1 MNNTSHYHFNQTITV
16 PFEEMKAWISDIFR
30 AEGLKGGEA
39 ELVADSLVDADAR
52 SVYSHGIQ
60 RVKLYTKRIMSDCIN
75 REGRPV
81 IVVDRDA
88 TAVVDGDNAMGQTV
102 GKLCLELAI
111 QKARQYGVSFVT
123 ARGSNHYGRCAYY
136 TRMTLEYDMIGFSA
150 TIGGG
155 NLMAP
160 WGGTD
165 SRVGNNPYSY
175 AIPAFNHYPVVLDMA
190 MSVVAKGKV
199 DVASKTHSPIPD
211 TWALDQNGLPTT
223 DAEEALKGSLRPIAD
238 YKGSGMA
245 IVIGMLCSVI
255 SNGAIGPTLK
265 RVYGDFDGGLNKG
278 QLFMAVDISR
288 MTDVQ
293 AFKERMDRQIDFIKA
308 SPVAA
313 NTEEVYLPGE
323 LEYRSF
329 DRQMKDGI
337 VYPVEIIREI
347 REIAGEFKVADPE
360 WLKQS
365 GVGQ

>member
-1 MNNTSHYHFNQTITV
+1 
-16 PFEEMKAWISDIFR
+16 
-30 AEGLKGGEA
+30 
-39 ELVADSLVDADAR
+39 
-52 SVYSHGIQ
+52 
-60 RVKLYTKRIMSDCIN
+60 
-75 REGRPV
+75 
-81 IVVDRDA
+81 
-88 TAVVDGDNAMGQTV
+88 
-102 GKLCLELAI
+102 
-111 QKARQYGVSFVT
+111 
-123 ARGSNHYGRCAYY
+123 
-136 TRMTLEYDMIGFSA
+136 
-150 TIGGG
+150 
-155 NLMAP
+155 
-160 WGGTD
+160 
-165 SRVGNNPYSY
+165 
-175 AIPAFNHYPVVLDMA
+175 

-211 TWALDQNGLPTT
+211 TWALDQNGFPTT

-293 AFKERMDRQIDFIKA
+293 VFKERMDRQIDFIKA
-308 SPVAA
+308 SPAAA

-337 VYPVEIIREI
+337 VYPVEIIQEI
-347 REIAGEFKVADPE
+347 REIAGGFGVAEPE

>member
-1 MNNTSHYHFNQTITV
+1 
-16 PFEEMKAWISDIFR
+16 
-30 AEGLKGGEA
+30 
-39 ELVADSLVDADAR
+39 
-52 SVYSHGIQ
+52 
-60 RVKLYTKRIMSDCIN
+60 
-75 REGRPV
+75 
-81 IVVDRDA
+81 
-88 TAVVDGDNAMGQTV
+88 
-102 GKLCLELAI
+102 
-111 QKARQYGVSFVT
+111 
-123 ARGSNHYGRCAYY
+123 
-136 TRMTLEYDMIGFSA
+136 MIGFSA

-190 MSVVAKGKV
+190 MSVVAKGEV

-211 TWALDQNGLPTT
+211 TWALDQNGFPTT

-293 AFKERMDRQIDFIKA
+293 VFKERMDRQIDFIKA
-308 SPVAA
+308 SPAAA

-337 VYPVEIIREI
+337 VYPVEIIQEI
-347 REIAGEFKVADPE
+347 REIAGGFGVAEPE